1 MLLFLLD
8 SSGTKLQVSKI
19 GLVLEAS
26 VSEFRSLSLHCVTLN
41 SGISGN
47 DLQNLK
53 NHFWLSTY
61 VALGK
66 LLSDSGNNL

>member
-1 MLLFLLD
+1 MVLFLLD

-19 GLVLEAS
+19 GLVLEAWAS

-41 SGISGN
+41 SGINGN

-53 NHFWLSTY
+53 NHSIEFL
-61 VALGK
+61 K
-66 LLSDSGNNL
+66 FHF

>member
-41 SGISGN
+41 SGINGN

-53 NHFWLSTY
+53 NHF
-61 VALGK
+61 
-66 LLSDSGNNL
+66 